1 MEAETRNRD
10 TCTST
15 GTMLTQVQ
23 SSLPEAFNFRRY
35 PKYRTQPESREFPFS
50 KHDNKQALMDVTI
63 FGSGVGRRR
72 SQNLRRQHSSHFC
85 LCHEEASSGS
95 TVSSGDVSA
104 YKADFTV
111 KQATDNVPG
120 SGRRFPRNH
129 RQKSADAAS
138 AQTEQF
144 MWFGRHDSPEQRS
157 TPSTSRPK
165 DTLVLALLHDS
176 A

>member
-1 MEAETRNRD
+1 MKRSHPQP
-10 TCTST
+10 CH
-15 GTMLTQVQ
+15 
-23 SSLPEAFNFRRY
+23 SLRGNHLSECVCVFC
-35 PKYRTQPESREFPFS
+35 FS
-50 KHDNKQALMDVTI
+50 Q
-63 FGSGVGRRR
+63 GVGRRR

-104 YKADFTV
+104 YKADFTI

-165 DTLVLALLHDS
+165 DTLVLALQHDS